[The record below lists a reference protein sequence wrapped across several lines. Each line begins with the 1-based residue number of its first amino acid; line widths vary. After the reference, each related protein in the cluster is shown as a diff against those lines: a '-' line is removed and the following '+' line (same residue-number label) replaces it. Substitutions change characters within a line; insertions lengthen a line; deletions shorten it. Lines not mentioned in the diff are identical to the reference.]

1 MARNTTSKLAWLR
14 YFEAFMLIM
23 GIVGPFAT
31 APQLVKLF
39 YTHSHHAPGLSLSS
53 WSAYLFLS
61 VLWFLYGL
69 IHKNA
74 PIWVSNLIGTVMYLL
89 MVIGILIHAGVT
101 F

>member
-1 MARNTTSKLAWLR
+1 MAGNTTNKLAWLK
-14 YFEAFMLIM
+14 YFEAFMLLM

-31 APQLVKLF
+31 APQLVKLY

-53 WSAYLFLS
+53 WLAYLFLS
-61 VLWFLYGL
+61 VLWFFYGL
-69 IHKNA
+69 LHKNA
-74 PIWVSNLIGTVMYLL
+74 PIWVGNLTGSVMNLL